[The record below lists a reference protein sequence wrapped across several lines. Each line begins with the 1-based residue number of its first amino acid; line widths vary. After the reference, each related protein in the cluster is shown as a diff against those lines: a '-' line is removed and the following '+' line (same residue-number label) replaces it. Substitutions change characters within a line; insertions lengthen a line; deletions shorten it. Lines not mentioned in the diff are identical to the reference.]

1 MQIKQQKSLQEDIL
15 WVALVKKKKI
25 VENERRTE
33 GTVFQAHIMS
43 KFYSK
48 IVFITIAL

>member
-15 WVALVKKKKI
+15 WVALVKKKI

>member
-15 WVALVKKKKI
+15 WVALVKKKI
-25 VENERRTE
+25 VEHERRTE